1 MLRRRLS
8 QLRALW
14 HWKQRQAEL
23 DEELR
28 FHLDTEVEERQELGL
43 RDDEARRAA
52 RLDFGNV
59 AVIAEDTRAAW
70 GWTTGEQVLHEIPYH
85 LRRLSTSRASTA
97 AAVLCLAL
105 GIGANTLLYGL
116 TDAILLRQLPVNDPK
131 SLVRM

>member
-8 QLRALW
+8 QLRVLW

-70 GWTTGEQVLHEIPYH
+70 GWTTVEQFLQDIRYAI
-85 LRRLSTSRASTA
+85 RTLSKSRAFTA

-105 GIGANTLLYGL
+105 GIGANTLLYSL
-116 TDAILLRQLPVNDPK
+116 TDAILLRQLPVSDPK
-131 SLVRM
+131 NL